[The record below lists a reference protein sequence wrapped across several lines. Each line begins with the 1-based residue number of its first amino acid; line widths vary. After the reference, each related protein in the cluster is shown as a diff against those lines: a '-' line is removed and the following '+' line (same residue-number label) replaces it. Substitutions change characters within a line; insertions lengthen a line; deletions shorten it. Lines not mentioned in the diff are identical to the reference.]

1 LEVQGLG
8 IRVALVEP
16 SYIHTGFF
24 DHRQEARSRIDAY
37 RRDGDRVLQLMGE
50 RIRTGSDPD
59 VVAGAV
65 MRAVTAREPAVR
77 YTAGFGGGILKL
89 ARSVLPTYTFDRVV
103 RKSLALE

>member
-1 LEVQGLG
+1 LEVQGFG
-8 IRVALVEP
+8 IRVVLIEP
-16 SYIHTGFF
+16 SYIRTGFF
-24 DHRQEARSRIDAY
+24 DHHRETQNRIDTY
-37 RRDGDRVLQLMGE
+37 RRDGDRVLRLMGE

-65 MRAVTAREPAVR
+65 MRAVAAKEPAVR

-89 ARSVLPTYTFDRVV
+89 ARSVLPTDTFDRVV